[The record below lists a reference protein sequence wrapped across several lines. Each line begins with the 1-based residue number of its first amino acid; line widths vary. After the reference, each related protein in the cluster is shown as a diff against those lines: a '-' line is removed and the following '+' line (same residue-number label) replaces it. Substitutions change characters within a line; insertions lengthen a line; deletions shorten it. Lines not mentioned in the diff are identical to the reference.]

1 MHSIKRFCWLSL
13 CLCMVSAPH
22 LVAWGESKTETEASF
37 APTWRLLKG
46 DSKQQFVA
54 GYLFAWRD
62 AARVT
67 DAAIEYAREHPQNA
81 VTGLERIRGI
91 YDMEG
96 LTAESM
102 ARELDKF
109 FTESDGRE
117 ATLSQ
122 AMTAVRSRLGR

>member
-1 MHSIKRFCWLSL
+1 MRLLASFWVGAALIGCSCATIELA
-13 CLCMVSAPH
+13 SA
-22 LVAWGESKTETEASF
+22 ESKTSVEASF

-46 DSKQQFVA
+46 DSKQQFIA

-67 DAAIEYAREHPQNA
+67 DAAIEYAKEHPGNA
-81 VTGLERIRGI
+81 VSGLERVRGI

-109 FTESDGRE
+109 FTESEGRD

-122 AMTAVRSRLGR
+122 AMTAVRRRLGR